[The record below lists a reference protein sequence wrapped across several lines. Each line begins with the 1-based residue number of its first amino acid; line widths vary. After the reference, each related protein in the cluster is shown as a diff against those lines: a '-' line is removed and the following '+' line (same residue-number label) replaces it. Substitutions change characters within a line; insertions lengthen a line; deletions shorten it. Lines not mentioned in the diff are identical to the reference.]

1 MIYNLYYSFW
11 WMQILV
17 TNSFRRCNLMKLL
30 KKAAVLAV
38 VFALLLSAFSFSDVT
53 PVKAEED
60 IALGKVVFDGDS
72 TYDWSHFYSIDSK
85 SATLTDADLNISVID
100 TNGKIVPTWAYTI
113 EIAVTFWDDAT
124 DSDARIVQTSPYGI
138 AAIPG
143 GSEGFCEYV
152 ATVKAVK
159 DKGYTGEIEGTFHIM
174 DKYCL
179 DWICADTRFEGA
191 KKDGWR
197 MFDRFWID
205 ADKIKA
211 PVLTG
216 NDGSVLEEGKD
227 YKIEYYTRKE
237 ADLDSFETDRNEI
250 AEGVEKLDALPDK
263 AGGYIVKIKGIKPY
277 YGETTLLL
285 DVEEPAVSAGVTAKK
300 VKAAKKAFTL
310 TWKKQSDAKVNGYEI
325 EYSTDQNFEKAVK
338 TVKVKGNDVTS
349 KKIKKLKAKKTYYV
363 RIRSYTKIDGV
374 IVYSDWSDT
383 VKVKT
388 K

>member
-1 MIYNLYYSFW
+1 
-11 WMQILV
+11 
-17 TNSFRRCNLMKLL
+17 MKLL

-38 VFALLLSAFSFSDVT
+38 VFALLLSAISFPDVI
-53 PVKAEED
+53 PVKADED
-60 IALGKVVFDGDS
+60 IALGKVVFNGDS
-72 TYDWSHFYSIDSK
+72 DYDWSHFYSIDSK

-100 TNGKIVPTWAYTI
+100 TNGKRVPTWAYTV

-124 DSDARIVQTSPYGI
+124 DSDVRIVQTSPYGI

-159 DKGYTGEIEGTFHIM
+159 DKGYTGEIEGAFHIM
-174 DKYCL
+174 DKHCL
-179 DWICADTRFEGA
+179 EWICADTQFEGA
-191 KKDGWR
+191 KHDGWR

-205 ADKIKA
+205 IDKLKA
-211 PVLTG
+211 PVVTA
-216 NDGSVLEEGKD
+216 NDGNVLEAGKD

-237 ADLDSFETDRNEI
+237 ADLDSFETDRDEI
-250 AEGVEKLDALPDK
+250 ANGVEKLDGLPDK
-263 AGGYIVKIKGIKPY
+263 AGGYIVKIEGIKPY
-277 YGETTLLL
+277 YGGTTILL

-300 VKAAKKAFTL
+300 AKAAKKAFTL
-310 TWKKQSDAKVNGYEI
+310 TWTKQSDAKVNGYEI
-325 EYSTDQNFEKAVK
+325 EYTTDKNFEKSVK
-338 TVKVKGNDVTS
+338 TTKVKGNDVTS
-349 KKIKKLKAKKTYYV
+349 KKIKKLKSKKTYYV